1 MTDAFYLRSVVEMV
15 QLGLDVVDG
24 FLHVWLS

>member
-1 MTDAFYLRSVVEMV
+1 MTDAVYLRSVVEMV